1 MPTKHLKHPSIEISY
16 TQTLMLTENSTAG
29 NKLNGNQNG
38 SALSRADYYMSLHK
52 ELDQLEEMVLESG
65 PRVMGHTVVDEEKL
79 CQQIDRVR
87 LSVPESIAEAEEIL
101 MYKQQLI
108 DEAQQYADNLVKS
121 AELRAGQ
128 LLEESVIIRQA
139 EQEAGQ
145 VRRQLQEECE
155 QMRSQTINEVN
166 QMRRQ
171 AQKDLDILHQRV
183 TGEVQDMQRGA
194 DEYSDRVLGNLES
207 QLIDMIKIVQNGRK
221 ELRL

>member
-1 MPTKHLKHPSIEISY
+1 
-16 TQTLMLTENSTAG
+16 MLTENSTASTKS
-29 NKLNGNQNG
+29 NNGNY
-38 SALSRADYYMSLHK
+38 SEIPIARADYYMSLHK

-65 PRVMGHTVVDEEKL
+65 PRVMGHTVIDEEKL

-87 LSVPESIAEAEEIL
+87 LSVPESIAKAEEIL
-101 MYKQQLI
+101 IYKHDLVA
-108 DEAQQYADNLVKS
+108 EAQQYVEDVVKS
-121 AELRAGQ
+121 AEIRASQ
-128 LLEESVIIRQA
+128 MLEESLIIRQA
-139 EQEAGQ
+139 EQEADQ
-145 VRRQLQEECE
+145 IRRALQAECE
-155 QMRSQTINEVN
+155 QVRSATLAEIN

-194 DEYSDRVLGNLES
+194 DGYSDRVLGSLES

>member
-1 MPTKHLKHPSIEISY
+1 
-16 TQTLMLTENSTAG
+16 MLTENSPASTKS
-29 NKLNGNQNG
+29 NNGNY
-38 SALSRADYYMSLHK
+38 SHAPVVKADYYMSLHK

-65 PRVMGHTVVDEEKL
+65 PRVMGHTVIDEEKL

-87 LSVPESIAEAEEIL
+87 LSVPESIAKAEEIL
-101 MYKQQLI
+101 LYKQDLVA
-108 DEAQQYADNLVKS
+108 EAQQYAEDLIKS
-121 AELRAGQ
+121 AELRASQ
-128 LLEESVIIRQA
+128 MLEDSVIIRQA
-139 EQEAGQ
+139 EQEANQ
-145 VRRQLQEECE
+145 IRRELQAECE
-155 QMRSQTINEVN
+155 QVRSLTLAEVN

-171 AQKDLDILHQRV
+171 AQKDLDMLHQRV

>member
-1 MPTKHLKHPSIEISY
+1 
-16 TQTLMLTENSTAG
+16 MLTENSTAPS
-29 NKLNGNQNG
+29 NISSKSNNGNYNG
-38 SALSRADYYMSLHK
+38 AIAPIPLPVARADYYMSLHK
-52 ELDQLEEMVLESG
+52 ELDHLEEMVLDSSL
-65 PRVMGHTVVDEEKL
+65 RLMGHTVIDEEKL

-87 LSVPESIAEAEEIL
+87 LSVPESIAKAEEIL
-101 MYKQQLI
+101 TYKQDLI
-108 DEAQQYADNLVKS
+108 AEAQQYVEDLIKS
-121 AELRAGQ
+121 AELRASQ

-139 EQEAGQ
+139 EQEANQ
-145 VRRQLQEECE
+145 IRRELQTECE
-155 QMRSQTINEVN
+155 QVRAQTINEVN

-171 AQKDLDILHQRV
+171 AQKDLDGLHQRV

>member
-1 MPTKHLKHPSIEISY
+1 
-16 TQTLMLTENSTAG
+16 MLTENSPASTKS
-29 NKLNGNQNG
+29 NNGNY
-38 SALSRADYYMSLHK
+38 SPAPVAKADYYMSLHK

-65 PRVMGHTVVDEEKL
+65 PRVMGHTVIDEEKL

-87 LSVPESIAEAEEIL
+87 LSVPESIAKAEEIL
-101 MYKQQLI
+101 LYKQDLVA
-108 DEAQQYADNLVKS
+108 EAQQYAEDLIKS
-121 AELRAGQ
+121 AELRASQ
-128 LLEESVIIRQA
+128 MLEDSVIIRQA
-139 EQEAGQ
+139 EQEANQ
-145 VRRQLQEECE
+145 IRRELQAECE
-155 QMRSQTINEVN
+155 QVRSLTLAEVN

-171 AQKDLDILHQRV
+171 AQKDLDMLHQRV

>member
-1 MPTKHLKHPSIEISY
+1 
-16 TQTLMLTENSTAG
+16 MLTENSTAHS
-29 NKLNGNQNG
+29 NNNPKSNNGNYNG
-38 SALSRADYYMSLHK
+38 AIAPIPLPVARADYYMSLHK
-52 ELDQLEEMVLESG
+52 ELDHLEEMVLDSSL
-65 PRVMGHTVVDEEKL
+65 RLMGHTVIDEEKL

-87 LSVPESIAEAEEIL
+87 LSVPESIAKAEEIL
-101 MYKQQLI
+101 AYKQELVA
-108 DEAQQYADNLVKS
+108 EAQQYVEDLIKS
-121 AELRAGQ
+121 AELQASQ

-139 EQEAGQ
+139 EQEANQ
-145 VRRQLQEECE
+145 IRRELQTECE
-155 QMRSQTINEVN
+155 QVSAQTINEVN

-171 AQKDLDILHQRV
+171 AQKDLDGLHQRV

>member
-1 MPTKHLKHPSIEISY
+1 
-16 TQTLMLTENSTAG
+16 MLTENSPAIG
-29 NKLNGNQNG
+29 KSNNGNYSN
-38 SALSRADYYMSLHK
+38 APVTKTDYYMSLHK

-65 PRVMGHTVVDEEKL
+65 PRVMGHTVIDEEKL

-87 LSVPESIAEAEEIL
+87 LSVPESIAKAEEIL
-101 MYKQQLI
+101 LYKQEHI
-108 DEAQQYADNLVKS
+108 AEAEQYAEDLIKS
-121 AELRAGQ
+121 AELRASQ
-128 LLEESVIIRQA
+128 MLEESLIIRQA
-139 EQEAGQ
+139 EQEANQ
-145 VRRQLQEECE
+145 IRRELQAECE
-155 QMRSQTINEVN
+155 QVRSQALNEVN

-194 DEYSDRVLGNLES
+194 DQYSDRVLGNLET

>member
-1 MPTKHLKHPSIEISY
+1 
-16 TQTLMLTENSTAG
+16 MLIENSTAG
-29 NKLNGNQNG
+29 SKSSDISYNG
-38 SALSRADYYMSLHK
+38 SATSRADFYMTLHK

-87 LSVPESIAEAEEIL
+87 LAVPESIAKAEEIL
-101 MYKQQLI
+101 MYKHDLVE
-108 DEAQQYADNLVKS
+108 EAQLYAEDIIKS
-121 AELRAGQ
+121 AELRASQ
-128 LLEESVIIRQA
+128 LLEESVILRQA
-139 EQEAGQ
+139 EQEANQ
-145 VRRQLQEECE
+145 LRRQVQEECE
-155 QMRSQTINEVN
+155 QLRSQTLNEVN
-166 QMRRQ
+166 QTRRQ

>member
-1 MPTKHLKHPSIEISY
+1 
-16 TQTLMLTENSTAG
+16 MLTDNSTTSTKS
-29 NKLNGNQNG
+29 NNGHYNG
-38 SALSRADYYMSLHK
+38 AIASGALPAPRADYYMSLHK
-52 ELDQLEEMVLESG
+52 ELDHLEEMVLESG
-65 PRVMGHTVVDEEKL
+65 PRVMGHTVIDEEKL

-87 LSVPESIAEAEEIL
+87 LSVPESIAKAEEIL
-101 MYKQQLI
+101 LYKQDLI
-108 DEAQQYADNLVKS
+108 AEAQQYVEDLIKS
-121 AELRAGQ
+121 AELRASQ

-139 EQEAGQ
+139 EQEANTI
-145 VRRQLQEECE
+145 RRELQTECE
-155 QMRSQTINEVN
+155 QVRAQTLNEVN

-171 AQKDLDILHQRV
+171 SQKDLDILHQRV